1 MVRDVAMGALVCL
14 LSATLVAAP
23 RLDADAYQ
31 DRRIETGLRLF
42 RALLAADLD
51 LEKKAEGGKLLV
63 LFFYTDD
70 KRHAEEMAKAFAQ
83 GEGAE
88 AIHGLP
94 VVVET
99 TSDASFKA
107 YGGHVPA
114 GVFLTQSP
122 DAEALRAIVKYGI
135 ANHRIVDSPFEG
147 HVESGVLGGLAVE
160 AQVRPY
166 INGATLVASSITL
179 KEFFLRVTKV
189 YK

>member
-1 MVRDVAMGALVCL
+1 MRKGESSGRPNAPWLGLVRDGGVGALVCL

-70 KRHAEEMAKAFAQ
+70 KRRADEMAKAFAK

-88 AIHGLP
+88 AIRGLP

-99 TSDASFKA
+99 TSDAEFKA

-114 GVFLTQSP
+114 GVFLTQAP
-122 DAEALRAIVKYGI
+122 DAEA
-135 ANHRIVDSPFEG
+135 
-147 HVESGVLGGLAVE
+147 
-160 AQVRPY
+160 
-166 INGATLVASSITL
+166 
-179 KEFFLRVTKV
+179 
-189 YK
+189 